1 MPRGKKNQDAPAIAR
16 HSKAQADEAR
26 ARGSRYPDAI
36 HEDTSAAREAKA
48 EAVRAMDEMYA
59 EREAT
64 RLGTSEDEETV
75 TLLSPNP
82 WANVTDSNGV
92 RFQNGRAE
100 GVKASLAERYL
111 LDGDGY
117 SVEGGSVR
125 GEQRQS
131 PEEAA
136 PEETAAK
143 DSE

>member
-1 MPRGKKNQDAPAIAR
+1 MPRRTKNQDAPAIAR
-16 HSKAQADEAR
+16 HAKAQADEAN
-26 ARGSRYPDAI
+26 ARSSHYPDAI

-48 EAVRAMDEMYA
+48 EAVKAMDEMYA

-64 RLGTSEDEETV
+64 RLGLNEDEETV
-75 TLLSPNP
+75 TLVSPNP

-92 RFQNGRAE
+92 RFENGRAE
-100 GVKASLAERYL
+100 VKASLAERYL

-117 SVEGGSVR
+117 TVEGGSVR
-125 GEQRQS
+125 GETRQS
-131 PEEAA
+131 AEEAA